1 MNNSS
6 NNYTVP
12 SLTSQLDMYYTANN
26 FTFSLDDT
34 ISGNSLYGNN
44 VYHADT
50 IDVKSDVVIDGIS
63 MKEAMT
69 SIMDRLSILQPDPAK
84 LEKYAALKKAYDHY
98 KMLERLLDE
107 S

>member
-12 SLTSQLDMYYTANN
+12 SLTSQFDMYYTATNYT
-26 FTFSLDDT
+26 FTLDNT
-34 ISGNSLYGNN
+34 VIGNSLCGSNIYR
-44 VYHADT
+44 ADT

-63 MKEAMT
+63 MKEAMN
-69 SIMDRLSILQPDPAK
+69 SIMDRLAILQPDPAK
-84 LEKYAALKKAYDHY
+84 LEKYAALKTAYEHY
-98 KMLERLLDE
+98 KMLERLLHE